1 MNVQHF
7 DETLNAFKNRKPFQ
21 PFTVVM
27 VDGARLEV
35 DFPNALVVR
44 DGMAVYLSAG
54 GAPVL
59 FDYEGVSQVIGDLA
73 GQAGTE

>member
-1 MNVQHF
+1 MQVDHF
-7 DETLNAFKNRKPFQ
+7 DQTLNAFKNRKPFQ

-27 VDGARLEV
+27 VDGDRFEI

-44 DGMAVYLSAG
+44 DGMAVYISAG
-54 GAPVL
+54 GAPIL

-73 GQAGTE
+73 GQGDME